1 MKHKVKDQTH
11 LVRDPTTNC
20 IINTSQSQYNDYIR
34 RRNVKNDEKQ
44 KIQNLETDVASMK
57 DDLNEIKSLLRSL
70 ANGS

>member
-11 LVRDPTTNC
+11 LVRDTTNNW

-34 RRNVKNDEKQ
+34 RRNVKDEERRT
-44 KIQNLETDVASMK
+44 IENLETDVASMK

-70 ANGS
+70 TNGS

>member
-11 LVRDPTTNC
+11 LVRDTTTNC

-34 RRNVKNDEKQ
+34 RRNVKNEEKQ
-44 KIQNLETDVASMK
+44 TIENLETDVASMK

-70 ANGS
+70 TNGS